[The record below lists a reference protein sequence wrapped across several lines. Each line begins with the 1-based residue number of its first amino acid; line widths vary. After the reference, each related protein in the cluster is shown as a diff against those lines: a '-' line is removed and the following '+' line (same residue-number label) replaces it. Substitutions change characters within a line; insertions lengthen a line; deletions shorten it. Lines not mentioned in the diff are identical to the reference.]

1 MELTKAKGECSLKK
15 SLETLESLGQAL
27 QVGQSGVV
35 TIKPKLIFE
44 LVEKSFTNIPT
55 ITLPVPSSKI
65 GSVTTLEAS
74 LISSLLFLK
83 TPKTVFE
90 FGTFLGYT
98 TSILLQNTSPNTKV
112 FSIDLPQIKRTHQG
126 TTEPVDWNLIRSNDA
141 YNDAYLTEQASKS
154 GERYL
159 NSLTGDRLVLIKLD
173 SRQLIP
179 EKFGLL
185 GNTDFIFLDG
195 GHTDAIVRSDTKKS
209 IEMLSSE
216 GILVWHDYGSK
227 IHSKV
232 TDVVNEYSE
241 SNLVIQIKNTMLALT
256 SRDLSFFLI
265 SNA

>member
-1 MELTKAKGECSLKK
+1 MKNG
-15 SLETLESLGQAL
+15 LETLESLEQTL
-27 QVGQSGVV
+27 QVSQSGIV

-44 LVEKSFTNIPT
+44 LVEKTFTNIPT

-126 TTEPVDWNLIRSNDA
+126 TAEPVDWNLIRSNDA

-159 NSLTGDRLVLIKLD
+159 NSLTGGDRLMLIKLD

-209 IEMLSSE
+209 IEMLSPN

>member
-1 MELTKAKGECSLKK
+1 LKNG
-15 SLETLESLGQAL
+15 LETLESLEQTL
-27 QVGQSGVV
+27 QVSQSGIV

-44 LVEKSFTNIPT
+44 LVEKTFTNIPT

-126 TTEPVDWNLIRSNDA
+126 TAEPVDWNLIRSNDA

-159 NSLTGDRLVLIKLD
+159 NSLTGGDRLMLIKLD

-209 IEMLSSE
+209 IEMLSPN